1 MEKDV
6 AYMGGSAFAM
16 ASSLMEG
23 YLLPSPV
30 NLKRMTLEELR
41 ELRFEIEK
49 LLRDQRSIVP
59 DQADTL
65 ALQKRNQRLLKLS
78 QAQTVI
84 HNFIALKAKGRV

>member
-1 MEKDV
+1 M

-30 NLKRMTLEELR
+30 NLKRMTIEELR

-49 LLRDQRSIVP
+49 LLRDQRAIVP
-59 DQADTL
+59 DQMDTL

-78 QAQTVI
+78 QAQTVL
-84 HNFIALKAKGRV
+84 HNFISLKARGRV